1 MRGRRCNK
9 QHFNAESTFYNYSW
23 RARISQ
29 IFLPPRE
36 FFSNAQGIMHTWLIF
51 SGCIPTR
58 SMSTLYIR
66 DISVNKSKQSV
77 WTRRGNISAHYNAGA
92 GARVRRWSG
101 VSPPPAPVPSCIE
114 LRPCPRVHLIW
125 LQCSSGQ
132 QCTQLWPALLQLHHQ
147 EHSLSSG
154 AEIRRDKLYGCFFF
168 VLHTFCW
175 YGSRNC
181 RNRIVDIFF
190 GVFYLVCP
198 SSALFALFSL
208 V

>member
-92 GARVRRWSG
+92 GAIVTSG
-101 VSPPPAPVPSCIE
+101 VPLLQCSLCCAE
-114 LRPCPRVHLIW
+114 LRPCPRVLLIW
-125 LQCSSGQ
+125 CSAAVG
-132 QCTQLWPALLQLHHQ
+132 
-147 EHSLSSG
+147 SSSVLNSDQRFYNNTPPG
-154 AEIRRDKLYGCFFF
+154 AFI
-168 VLHTFCW
+168 VQS
-175 YGSRNC
+175 SRN
-181 RNRIVDIFF
+181 
-190 GVFYLVCP
+190 
-198 SSALFALFSL
+198 
-208 V
+208 

>member
-29 IFLPPRE
+29 IFLPLRE

-77 WTRRGNISAHYNAGA
+77 CMDQAGQYTRPLQCWCWCDSYE
-92 GARVRRWSG
+92 WC
-101 VSPPPAPVPSCIE
+101 PPAPVLPVLCRAAPLSA
-114 LRPCPRVHLIW
+114 CPPHLM
-125 LQCSSGQ
+125 QCRSGQ
-132 QCTQLWPALLQLHHQ
+132 RCTQLWPALLQQ
-147 EHSLSSG
+147 HSTRSIHCPVES
-154 AEIRRDKLYGCFFF
+154 KLDERN
-168 VLHTFCW
+168 VMDILINTFW
-175 YGSRNC
+175 YGS
-181 RNRIVDIFF
+181 
-190 GVFYLVCP
+190 
-198 SSALFALFSL
+198 
-208 V
+208 

>member
-29 IFLPPRE
+29 IFLTPRE

-92 GARVRRWSG
+92 GVRVMSG
-101 VSPPPAPVPSCIE
+101 VFPWSSAPCAVQSCAPVRVSSSSDAV
-114 LRPCPRVHLIW
+114 PRWAAVYSTLTSAFTTT
-125 LQCSSGQ
+125 L
-132 QCTQLWPALLQLHHQ
+132 HQ
-147 EHSLSSG
+147 EHSLSS
-154 AEIRRDKLYGCFFF
+154 R
-168 VLHTFCW
+168 
-175 YGSRNC
+175 
-181 RNRIVDIFF
+181 VDIRWEKRY
-190 GVFYLVCP
+190 GYTY
-198 SSALFALFSL
+198 
-208 V
+208 

>member
-29 IFLPPRE
+29 IFLPLRE

-77 WTRRGNISAHYNAGA
+77 WTRRGNISPHYNAGA
-92 GARVRRWSG
+92 GARVSRRLC
-101 VSPPPAPVPSCIE
+101 VPRPPAPVPPAVWSCA
-114 LRPCPRVHLIW
+114 PVRVSISSE
-125 LQCSSGQ
+125 CSSSSGQ
-132 QCTQLWPALLQLHHQ
+132 QCTQLWPALLHLHHQ

-154 AEIRRDKLYGCFFF
+154 VKIRGEKRYGNLFCF
-168 VLHTFCW
+168 LDC
-175 YGSRNC
+175 
-181 RNRIVDIFF
+181 
-190 GVFYLVCP
+190 L
-198 SSALFALFSL
+198 
-208 V
+208 

>member
-77 WTRRGNISAHYNAGA
+77 WTRRGNIPAHYNAGA
-92 GARVRRWSG
+92 DVRVTSG
-101 VSPPPAPVPSCIE
+101 VSPAPVLPVLCRAAPLSA
-114 LRPCPRVHLIW
+114 CPPHLM
-125 LQCSSGQ
+125 QCRGGQ
-132 QCTQLWPALLQLHHQ
+132 QCTQLWPALLQQHSTRSI
-147 EHSLSSG
+147 SLSSRV
-154 AEIRRDKLYGCFFF
+154 EIRWEKRYGY
-168 VLHTFCW
+168 T
-175 YGSRNC
+175 Y
-181 RNRIVDIFF
+181 
-190 GVFYLVCP
+190 
-198 SSALFALFSL
+198 
-208 V
+208 